1 MLWWRRLLTW
11 CQDHWIALVI
21 TFGVGICS
29 YLAYVGMSRMESF
42 YRNMQL
48 ATMPIYILVWLAIG
62 VVNALIYVYIMFG
75 YFSKMDSNKQVKGEQ
90 VRVPFD
96 NVIGIEEA
104 KEEAKEVVELLKDH
118 AKLKKVGGKILR
130 GILMEGPPGCGKT
143 YLAKAIA
150 TEAGIPFLSMAAS
163 DFVQVFVGVGASRV
177 RKVFKNARRQA
188 FANGACIIFI
198 DELDAIGR
206 ARTFSSMGGQE
217 TDQTLNA
224 LLVEMDGLQGT
235 QANIVVIGATNAG
248 EGVLD
253 PALLRPGRFDRKIYV
268 DRPNL
273 EGREKVF
280 KFYLSKVQVDPDID
294 VGRLARISVGK
305 TPAEIENVVKEA
317 ALIAT
322 REKRDRVSYKDIT
335 AAIERV
341 ELGVKHRK
349 SMTEAERRRVAYHE
363 AGHLITLQVFHPTD
377 DVFKASIIARRGTL
391 GVVFHN
397 PREELHTQ
405 GREKLLADI
414 KVSLAGYVSE
424 KLVFGETSTGVSGDF
439 QHATAV
445 AHQMVWSLGMGSK
458 YLGDWALPI
467 GQQTRFS
474 NRNPLLSDSVK
485 AELNA
490 ETNAIFRSCAEE
502 VEKMLTK
509 ERVILDRFAN
519 ELLKRE
525 ELEYDEIEAIFSE
538 YGKSRAQT
546 AVSAPAVP
554 PKNAQA

>member
-1 MLWWRRLLTW
+1 MGLVIFWFVLICSALTW
-11 CQDHWIALVI
+11 
-21 TFGVGICS
+21 
-29 YLAYVGMSRMESF
+29 YGMSKLESF

-48 ATMPIYILVWLAIG
+48 ATMPMWILVWVAIG
-62 VVNALIYVYIMFG
+62 VLNALIYVKIMFG
-75 YFSKMDSNKQVKGEQ
+75 YFSKMDSAKKVKGKQ
-90 VRVPFD
+90 VRVRFD
-96 NVIGIEEA
+96 EVIGIEEA
-104 KEEAKEVVELLKDH
+104 KEEAQEVVELLKDR
-118 AKLKKVGGKILR
+118 ARLKKVGGKILR

-177 RKVFKNARRQA
+177 RKVFQNARRQA
-188 FANGACIIFI
+188 FSNGACIIFI

-206 ARTFSSMGGQE
+206 ARTYSAHGGQE

-224 LLVEMDGLQGT
+224 LLVEMDGLQSREE
-235 QANIVVIGATNAG
+235 NVVVIGATNAS

-280 KFYLSKVQVDPDID
+280 KFYLSKVQVGADIE
-294 VGRLARISVGK
+294 VGRLARITVGK
-305 TPAEIENVVKEA
+305 TPAEIENIVKES

-322 REKRDRVSYKDIT
+322 REKRDAVSYKDIS

-377 DVFKASIIARRGTL
+377 DVFKASIIARRGSL

-405 GREKLLADI
+405 GKEKLLADI

-439 QHATAV
+439 QNAMAV

-458 YLGDWALPI
+458 YLGDWMMPFGRQAP
-467 GQQTRFS
+467 FS
-474 NRNPLLSDSVK
+474 NGNPLLSDSVK

-525 ELEYDEIEAIFSE
+525 ELEYDDIEAIFAE
-538 YGKSRAQT
+538 YGKARTQ
-546 AVSAPAVP
+546 
-554 PKNAQA
+554 K

>member
-1 MLWWRRLLTW
+1 MRFWRKFSTW
-11 CQDHWIALVI
+11 CQDHWLALTIFWFVL
-21 TFGVGICS
+21 ICS
-29 YLAYVGMSRMESF
+29 VLTWYGMSKLESF

-48 ATMPIYILVWLAIG
+48 AQMPLMILVWVAIG
-62 VVNALIYVYIMFG
+62 VLNALVYVYIMFG
-75 YFSKMDSNKQVKGEQ
+75 YFSKMDSDKKVKGEQ
-90 VRVPFD
+90 VRVRFD
-96 NVIGIEEA
+96 EVIGIEEA
-104 KEEAKEVVELLKDH
+104 KEEAQEVVELLKDH
-118 AKLKKVGGKILR
+118 ARLKKVGGKILR

-188 FANGACIIFI
+188 YASGACIIFI

-206 ARTFSSMGGQE
+206 SRSFSSMGGQE

-224 LLVEMDGLQGT
+224 LLVEMDGLQGR
-235 QANIVVIGATNAG
+235 QENVVVIGATNAA

-280 KFYLSKVQVDPDID
+280 KFYLSKVQFGPDIE
-294 VGRLARISVGK
+294 VGRLARITVGK
-305 TPAEIENVVKEA
+305 TPAEIENIVKEA

-322 REKRDRVSYKDIT
+322 REKRDAVSYKDIS

-363 AGHLITLQVFHPTD
+363 AGHLITLQFFHPTD

-391 GVVFHN
+391 GVVYHN
-397 PREELHTQ
+397 PREEFHTQ

-414 KVSLAGYVSE
+414 KVSLAGYVAE

-458 YLGDWALPI
+458 YLGDWMMPF
-467 GQQTRFS
+467 GRQTIYS
-474 NRNPLLSDSVK
+474 SGNSQLSEAVK

-525 ELEYDEIEAIFSE
+525 ELEYDDIEAIFTE
-538 YGKSRAQT
+538 YGKARAQ
-546 AVSAPAVP
+546 
-554 PKNAQA
+554 K